1 MKWKAEK
8 QAKPQ
13 RKPISRA
20 DLEQEITEFVRASDP
35 DCREFAGVIL
45 EAIAPASSGD
55 TNWAVKGV
63 RYGKADRKLCD
74 VALSGC
80 VAGKQLE
87 FELSDPMPSRV

>member
-8 QAKPQ
+8 QVKPP

-20 DLEQEITEFVRASDP
+20 DLEQAIAELVRTSDP

-45 EAIAPASSGD
+45 EAIVPASTAD

-74 VALSGC
+74 AALSGC

-87 FELSDPMPSRV
+87 FELSDPAP